1 MADRVGALSRLITD
15 LTERNREKTAER
27 AAIVPVLF
35 VVCDNPAVSAG
46 VPELCLP
53 ARMGAA
59 RKDGV
64 RGVPCHRVSRLR
76 AEMWPASARDG
87 RCAPESAFM

>member
-15 LTERNREKTAER
+15 LTERNREKAER

-59 RKDGV
+59 RKDGA
-64 RGVPCHRVSRLR
+64 RGALCHRVSRLR
-76 AEMWPASARDG
+76 AEMWPASAQDG
-87 RCAPESAFM
+87 RCAPGSAFM